1 MNITNREEEALF
13 RSKRIEGK
21 SEYQAKSE
29 LIRDMTFLK
38 EFNEIKIEKDGRLI
52 VDASLPDD
60 LDNLKILQ
68 SIAIKNIKLDEV
80 KEQRNGK

>member
-1 MNITNREEEALF
+1 MR
-13 RSKRIEGK
+13 
-21 SEYQAKSE
+21 
-29 LIRDMTFLK
+29 
-38 EFNEIKIEKDGRLI
+38 IKIEKDGRLI